1 MFTLGIP
8 NATVT
13 AAVIR
18 KVVMLRREATPQ
30 RGPSYGA
37 PGGSSYGAA
46 SGGYPASDYGG
57 DFAEVSEDD
66 GELPF

>member
-1 MFTLGIP
+1 MFTSGIP

-18 KVVMLRREATPQ
+18 KGGYAPQ
-30 RGPSYGA
+30 GGYPQQGPSYGA

>member
-18 KVVMLRREATPQ
+18 KVVMLRRRLPQ
-30 RGPSYGA
+30 QGPSYGA
-37 PGGSSYGAA
+37 PGGSSYGAV

>member
-18 KVVMLRREATPQ
+18 KVVMLRREATRQ
-30 RGPSYGA
+30 QGPSYGAA

-57 DFAEVSEDD
+57 DFAEVR
-66 GELPF
+66 